1 MDWLIRLFSENF
13 ILVILLGGWML
24 SIFGSVLTK
33 AAKKAAEQQRRR
45 AQGVGEQRPQLSGQ
59 RPTLREP
66 PGSPRTQV
74 RRPASATPA
83 RPPRPAVPT
92 AEDIAAEIR
101 RVMGM
106 EELPQPALAPEP
118 PPPPEEPGFTTQA
131 GFEHFGER
139 IGGLHTG
146 VKSHVGKG
154 LHDRKAPGSGAV
166 GTRELGSL
174 GGRVHRR
181 PKKKVVRRVKR
192 FDLSDP
198 AAVLVTLEILGK
210 PRALRDFEEF

>member
-13 ILVILLGGWML
+13 ILVILLGGWLL
-24 SIFGSVLTK
+24 SIFGTVLTK

-45 AQGVGEQRPQLSGQ
+45 AQGVGEQRPLLPGQ
-59 RPTLREP
+59 RPP
-66 PGSPRTQV
+66 SSRTQA
-74 RRPASATPA
+74 RRPAAAPPA
-83 RPPRPAVPT
+83 RPPRPAPPT
-92 AEDIAAEIR
+92 ADDIATEIR

-106 EELPQPALAPEP
+106 EEPPQPALAPEPP

-139 IGGLHTG
+139 VGGLRTG
-146 VKSHVGKG
+146 VKSHVGEG
-154 LHDRKAPGSGAV
+154 VHSRLPPGSGAV
-166 GTRELGSL
+166 GSRELGSL

-181 PKKKVVRRVKR
+181 PKKKVVQRVKR